1 MTGPF
6 TAARAALARLAVSTG
21 VRPPLTSGWLS
32 GSYPDTLRGGV
43 FHRTL
48 DYSLY
53 IPYTVSGRNRVPLLV
68 MLHGCSQDARGL
80 ARGARIDALADQQR
94 LIVLY
99 PQQSVR
105 ANPMRCWNWFSART
119 RDGAGEAAAIV
130 ALVRQVLRR
139 YPIDRTRVYVA
150 GMSAGGAMTTTL
162 ALCHGAV
169 FAGCAIVSGLMY
181 GAADSAVA
189 AAQAMR
195 AGARRSPERA
205 AEAARE
211 VSRRPAFVPALVMH
225 GGADTLVHPRNAEQ
239 IVAQLLRFAQLTL
252 PAPELLG
259 PIERRVSGNGRT
271 YRQRDYSQGDRIV
284 LRSIVIDGLGHAWSG
299 GDGHEAF
306 NDPTP
311 PDATA
316 LMWEFLRELRRP
328 AAPRWPLLRLWLR
341 QVRRALRR

>member
-1 MTGPF
+1 
-6 TAARAALARLAVSTG
+6 
-21 VRPPLTSGWLS
+21 LTSGWRS
-32 GSYPDTLRGGV
+32 GSYPDTLGGGV

-48 DYSLY
+48 DYFLY
-53 IPYTVSGRNRVPLLV
+53 IPHTVSGRNRAPLLV

-80 ARGARIDALADQQR
+80 ARGARIEALADQQR

-130 ALVRQVLRR
+130 ALVRQVVRR

-150 GMSAGGAMTTTL
+150 GMSAGGAMTATL
-162 ALCHGAV
+162 ALVHGAV
-169 FAGCAIVSGLMY
+169 FAGCAIVSGLMH

-195 AGARRSPERA
+195 VGARCSPERA

-225 GGADTLVHPRNAEQ
+225 GGADTVVHPRNAEQ
-239 IVAQLLRFAQLTL
+239 IVAQLLRFAELTL
-252 PAPELLG
+252 PAAQVLG
-259 PIERRVSGNGRT
+259 PIERCVSGNGRT
-271 YRQRDYSQGDRIV
+271 YRQRDYSQGDRVV
-284 LRSIVIDGLGHAWSG
+284 LRSILIDGLGHAWSG
-299 GDGHEAF
+299 GDEREAF

-311 PDATA
+311 PDATS
-316 LMWEFLRELRRP
+316 LMWEFLCELRRP
-328 AAPRWPLLRLWLR
+328 APPRWPLLRLWLR
-341 QVRRALRR
+341 QLRRALRR